1 MGSEGGGRGE
11 WGVREGEVSGEGGRE
26 ERKSVFGA
34 PEAVTKGEEREGG
47 DMEAVAALV
56 AVDERTLSFTD

>member
-1 MGSEGGGRGE
+1 M
-11 WGVREGEVSGEGGRE
+11 REGEGSEEGEKESHYLVLLKLLQRV
-26 ERKSVFGA
+26 K
-34 PEAVTKGEEREGG
+34 REGG

>member
-1 MGSEGGGRGE
+1 MREGGRSE
-11 WGVREGEVSGEGGRE
+11 WGGRE

-34 PEAVTKGEEREGG
+34 PEVVTKGEEREGG